1 MGIELYHRVWTS
13 PPHGGIS
20 NLMVDILHG
29 RLIAT
34 LHGGYVRPRAD
45 IDPIQWCPYPQV
57 KVPAPR

>member
-1 MGIELYHRVWTS
+1 MEEFQY
-13 PPHGGIS
+13 
-20 NLMVDILHG
+20 LMVDILHG